1 MKTSKRALL
10 KVRLTIFIG
19 HCLAEWS
26 FSMQLCSRICWF
38 EDNRIDPI
46 WEFAPED
53 ILGYVGISFEN

>member
-1 MKTSKRALL
+1 MKTFIKST

-38 EDNRIDPI
+38 KDYSIDLINQRKSTEHERGDVTP
-46 WEFAPED
+46 
-53 ILGYVGISFEN
+53 